1 MKHRILFSLLSL
13 LLCLILLTGC
23 AMPSSPQESAPAYP
37 SSQPAQAA
45 EPAAP
50 EAAPASGF
58 SGQLRIS
65 EVMARNR
72 ATLADRNGT
81 FPDWI
86 ELENISGGELKL
98 AGWSVS
104 DKEGSAWTLPDMI
117 LEPGSLVLLLCNGEQ
132 GPAFSLSEGE
142 TLRLYAPDGTEQDA
156 VRCAAAADCSQIRSG
171 DSGFTLCAWPTPC
184 RQNSAAGYEEACA
197 ERTAAGL
204 CIWEA
209 ASANRLVTLA
219 ATDEQSDWVELKNAG
234 PAALMLEGCSLTD
247 DPDEPR
253 KYLLPARELA
263 PGELLLLACEGDLDA
278 SEGNTGFSLSASG
291 DALYLYD
298 ASGALLD
305 YVSLH
310 DIPMDGSVGRME
322 GCGGFFRFPAA
333 TPGEANGEGLR
344 RVSAA
349 PVALTPDGCYDGTQS
364 VSAALSAAGTI
375 RYTTDGSLPDESSPV
390 YTGPIPLDVT
400 TVIRAAAWE
409 EGALAS
415 EVVTFSYFLNENHSL
430 PVLSLAVDDAAGFKT
445 MYDNSWKNHV
455 LDANLAFY
463 DGEHSFNR
471 RCGVS
476 LKGWT
481 SLALPKKS
489 LGVDFKGVYG
499 GNLEA
504 DVFGN
509 GVTEFSTLAIR
520 AGQDYPY
527 AIFRNEL
534 VEELCLEGSE
544 TLYTQASKYCVLYI
558 NGAYQGIY
566 CLKEDF
572 SRQYYASHTGTD
584 KSSCTVLKTPVGPG
598 SGVYEDVVT
607 FAWYEDLSVE
617 ENYRQ
622 VCETIDIDSF
632 IDWFLFESFC
642 ANTDTQGNCRLM
654 RSSQTDGLWDFALY
668 DLDWGF
674 WYAGSDFSVLLGG
687 FGNTGSQFPPL
698 LRALMKNA
706 DFRDRCFTRFAEL
719 NRGVLSNAHVLAK
732 IDELEA
738 LLEPEAARDRERWL
752 LSIESWH
759 VEVEKLRAFILDNDW
774 EAHNVDMLCEYA
786 DVTPEERAHYFG
798 YLDSREG

>member
-1 MKHRILFSLLSL
+1 MKHRKETTLLSL
-13 LLCLILLTGC
+13 LLSLLLLAGC
-23 AMPSSPQESAPAYP
+23 AQQQTPQENAPAAQP
-37 SSQPAQAA
+37 SLPAQSA
-45 EPAAP
+45 EPAAQ
-50 EAAPASGF
+50 EAAPASDYA
-58 SGQLRIS
+58 GQLRIS
-65 EVMARNR
+65 EVMAKND
-72 ATLADRNGT
+72 AVLADQDGS

-86 ELENISGGELKL
+86 ELENISAGELSL

-104 DKEGSAWTLPDMI
+104 DKEGSAWTLPDM
-117 LEPGSLVLLLCNGEQ
+117 LLQPGGLVLMLCNGVQ
-132 GPAFSLSEGE
+132 GPDFSLSEGE

-156 VRCAAAADCSQIRSG
+156 VRCTAETDCSQIRSDDG
-171 DSGFTLCAWPTPC
+171 GFVTCRYPTPC
-184 RQNSAAGYEEACA
+184 GANTPEGYEAVCE
-197 ERTAAGL
+197 ERASSGL

-209 ASANRLVTLA
+209 ACANRSATLL
-219 ATDEQSDWVELKNAG
+219 ATGERSDWVELRNAG
-234 PAALMLEGCSLTD
+234 SAAMRLDGCSLTD
-247 DPDEPR
+247 DPKEPR
-253 KYLLPARELA
+253 KYLLPERELA
-263 PGELLLLACEGDLDA
+263 PGELLLLACEGDLEA

-305 YVSLH
+305 YVSLLG
-310 DIPMDGSVGRME
+310 IPMDGSIGRME
-322 GCGGFFRFPAA
+322 GRGGFFRFASA
-333 TPGEANGEGLR
+333 TPGEANGAGYR
-344 RVSAA
+344 RLSAA
-349 PVALTPDGCYDGTQS
+349 PAALTPDGCYDGAEKLT
-364 VSAALSAAGTI
+364 VELSAPGTI
-375 RYTTDGSLPDESSPV
+375 RYTTDGSLPDESSSV
-390 YTGPIPLDVT
+390 YSGPIALDRT
-400 TVIRAAAWE
+400 TVIRAVSWE

-415 EVVTFSYFLNENHSL
+415 EAVTYSYFLNEGHSL
-430 PVLSLAVDDAAGFKT
+430 PVLSLALDDEARFQT
-445 MYDNSWKNHV
+445 IYSNSWKNTV
-455 LDANLAFY
+455 IDANLALY

-481 SLALPKKS
+481 SLSLPKKS

-520 AGQDYPY
+520 AGQDYTSS
-527 AIFRNEL
+527 IFRNEL

-544 TLYTQASKYCVLYI
+544 HLYTQASKYCVLYI
-558 NGAYQGIY
+558 NGAYYGIY

-607 FAWYEDLSVE
+607 FAWYENLCRE

-622 VCETIDIDSF
+622 ICETIDIDSL

-654 RSSQTDGLWDFALY
+654 RSTQTDGLWDFALY

-687 FGNTGSQFPPL
+687 FGNTGSQMPPL
-698 LRALMKNA
+698 LRGLLRNA
-706 DFRDRCFTRFAEL
+706 EFRDRCFSRFAEL
-719 NRGVLSNAHVLAK
+719 NRGVLSNGHVLAK

-738 LLEPEAARDRERWL
+738 LLEPEAARDRERWGL
-752 LSIESWH
+752 NIESWH
-759 VEVEKLRAFILDNDW
+759 DEVDRLRAFILDNDW
-774 EAHNVDMLCEYA
+774 DTHNVNMLCEFA
-786 DVTPEERAHYFG
+786 NVSPEERTHYFG

>member
-23 AMPSSPQESAPAYP
+23 AMPSSPQDSAPAYP

-45 EPAAP
+45 EPAAQ

-104 DKEGSAWTLPDMI
+104 DKEDSAWTLPDMV

-156 VRCAAAADCSQIRSG
+156 MRCAAAADCSQIRSE

-184 RQNSAAGYEEACA
+184 RQNSSAGYEEACA

-349 PVALTPDGCYDGTQS
+349 PVALTPDGCYDGAQS

-390 YTGPIPLDVT
+390 YTGPIPLNGT

-445 MYDNSWKNHV
+445 ISSPRRSPRSAIMSQRLPLPWKV
-455 LDANLAFY
+455 WMPSAMWWISTK
-463 DGEHSFNR
+463 ER
-471 RCGVS
+471 R
-476 LKGWT
+476 
-481 SLALPKKS
+481 
-489 LGVDFKGVYG
+489 
-499 GNLEA
+499 
-504 DVFGN
+504 
-509 GVTEFSTLAIR
+509 
-520 AGQDYPY
+520 
-527 AIFRNEL
+527 
-534 VEELCLEGSE
+534 
-544 TLYTQASKYCVLYI
+544 
-558 NGAYQGIY
+558 
-566 CLKEDF
+566 
-572 SRQYYASHTGTD
+572 
-584 KSSCTVLKTPVGPG
+584 
-598 SGVYEDVVT
+598 T
-607 FAWYEDLSVE
+607 F
-617 ENYRQ
+617 
-622 VCETIDIDSF
+622 
-632 IDWFLFESFC
+632 
-642 ANTDTQGNCRLM
+642 
-654 RSSQTDGLWDFALY
+654 
-668 DLDWGF
+668 
-674 WYAGSDFSVLLGG
+674 
-687 FGNTGSQFPPL
+687 
-698 LRALMKNA
+698 
-706 DFRDRCFTRFAEL
+706 
-719 NRGVLSNAHVLAK
+719 
-732 IDELEA
+732 
-738 LLEPEAARDRERWL
+738 
-752 LSIESWH
+752 
-759 VEVEKLRAFILDNDW
+759 
-774 EAHNVDMLCEYA
+774 
-786 DVTPEERAHYFG
+786 
-798 YLDSREG
+798 